1 MKTYNWIVL
10 GVLLFASSTMLVK
23 AQDVNITIPVQNIF
37 NHTEFT
43 AVQTVMN
50 TQGSS
55 NWRAGA
61 INPTIRSMS
70 GNNFIHTSMPGFSL
84 PTSVLHWRLASIGGQ
99 LPRYHWGDKW
109 PGYKWLTTSY
119 QTWYH
124 PSIYSNYT
132 PGNID
137 FSFKMPSNAFINHA
151 FRAGDYSIQI
161 THNYGVS
168 GFYTIE
174 FSPDSF
180 YAILSIPK
188 AISWLTGNNTA
199 YTEISSLNK
208 FRAASSEVLWD
219 LGTFELGN
227 TVDFSLFAK
236 AASSNIQFTSTSG
249 VQETRDI
256 SLLKLGGNHPKISTL
271 SLTSVNKNFTSGN
284 SFSVENGNRNGFQ
297 LNISLS
303 QADFKNYFFQAGTYK
318 FQVNLNAKDTNNSIA
333 APQNVDYTLK
343 VQTLSEI
350 TIPNLGHSI
359 NFEFNTLAQYQNGQ
373 TKLIP
378 SQLRLSNNETY
389 ELYVKTDAAFFKKAG
404 IQSDV
409 PSSILQVGIEG
420 GSPEV
425 VLSTTPQKIVNNGT
439 PVLDKNL
446 NMNYSIS
453 ADAAQTLVAKEKSTY
468 SINVIYSFIAL

>member
-1 MKTYNWIVL
+1 M
-10 GVLLFASSTMLVK
+10 
-23 AQDVNITIPVQNIF
+23 
-37 NHTEFT
+37 
-43 AVQTVMN
+43 
-50 TQGSS
+50 
-55 NWRAGA
+55 
-61 INPTIRSMS
+61 
-70 GNNFIHTSMPGFSL
+70 
-84 PTSVLHWRLASIGGQ
+84 
-99 LPRYHWGDKW
+99 
-109 PGYKWLTTSY
+109 
-119 QTWYH
+119 
-124 PSIYSNYT
+124 
-132 PGNID
+132 
-137 FSFKMPSNAFINHA
+137 
-151 FRAGDYSIQI
+151 
-161 THNYGVS
+161 
-168 GFYTIE
+168 
-174 FSPDSF
+174 
-180 YAILSIPK
+180 
-188 AISWLTGNNTA
+188 
-199 YTEISSLNK
+199 
-208 FRAASSEVLWD
+208 
-219 LGTFELGN
+219 
-227 TVDFSLFAK
+227 
-236 AASSNIQFTSTSG
+236 
-249 VQETRDI
+249 
-256 SLLKLGGNHPKISTL
+256 LKLGGNHPKISTL
-271 SLTSVNKNFTSGN
+271 SLTSVNNILTSGN